1 MKKAFGRSL
10 DDFLPL
16 RDAENKLLHACASG
30 TDLALSHGRP
40 EQKTPENALRAE
52 FVRFLAL
59 GGDESAAIHEMGVQ
73 VEGAWIEGSL
83 NLDHCTVRRIWLGKC
98 RIPDDCIDSKRYPLF
113 MARDVMRVL
122 IEQLQAEGATPS

>member
-98 RIPDDCIDSKRYPLF
+98 YFEKTLE
-113 MARDVMRVL
+113 MRNAQFQGSL
-122 IEQLQAEGATPS
+122 I